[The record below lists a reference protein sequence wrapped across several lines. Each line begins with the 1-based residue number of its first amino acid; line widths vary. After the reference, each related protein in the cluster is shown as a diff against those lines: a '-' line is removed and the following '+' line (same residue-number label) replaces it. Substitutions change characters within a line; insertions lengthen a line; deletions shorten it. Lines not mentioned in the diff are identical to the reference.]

1 VSAGERSRSAAAAAA
16 APSAPP
22 SQPGPTPSRP
32 TSGRGTAGLRA
43 LHADGLVGVFHEAG
57 VLALADVHVARR
69 LGRLGHERDPSVL
82 LACALAVRAVR
93 AGSSCVDLAAV
104 ASSVPDDRD
113 GRDDP
118 DGRADPNDPNDHD
131 GRADPEDPADH
142 DGRADPDGRNGAD
155 PPSLPWP
162 APADWLA
169 ACAGSPLVAGEHGDW
184 APLRLV
190 DGLLYLD
197 RYFQQE
203 QQVRAS
209 LDDRADRSP
218 PVVDVAALRASL
230 DRLFPGSQ
238 PDRQRLAVAVA
249 ATRWV
254 TVLAGGP
261 GTGKT
266 TTVARLL
273 VALQGQPGPPPRI
286 ALAAPTGKAAARL
299 QEAVQGAGLGLE
311 LRAATLHRL
320 LGWRP
325 DSRSRFRHDSRH
337 HLPFDVVVVDETSM
351 VSLTLMSRL
360 LEAVRPDARLVLVG
374 DPDQLASVEAGAVL
388 GDLVARPLRQPTG
401 SAARAGGSADP
412 TAPDGPVGAARRVLE
427 ALVPGDLAPVG
438 LPPPT
443 PTAGPPPADP
453 GAGAHRTD
461 QRDSPRSG
469 SGPDELD
476 RGVVRLSWSWR
487 YGGAIADLAAAVRDG
502 EADRAVDLL
511 RIGGAVSLVG
521 EGSVADLRA
530 AVLAAARPLVAAAR
544 AGDAVGALDALDA
557 HRLLCAHR
565 HGPFGVGHWAG
576 LVAGWLVQAGLRE
589 DGEWAVG
596 RAVLVTGNDHELQLY
611 NGDTGV
617 LVAGDGGPVA
627 VFPRAGGPMVLAP
640 SRLPVVQSVDALT
653 VHRSQGS
660 QFTEVTVVLPPPESP
675 LLTRELLYTAV
686 SRAREHVRLIGTE
699 EAVRAAVTRP
709 VVRASGL
716 RRPST

>member
-16 APSAPP
+16 AAAPSGPP
-22 SQPGPTPSRP
+22 SQPGPTPWRP

-69 LGRLGHERDPSVL
+69 LGRLGHERDPAVL

-93 AGSSCVDLAAV
+93 AGSSCVDLAWV
-104 ASSVPDDRD
+104 ASSIP
-113 GRDDP
+113 DDP
-118 DGRADPNDPNDHD
+118 DGRD
-131 GRADPEDPADH
+131 GRYGVDPL
-142 DGRADPDGRNGAD
+142 
-155 PPSLPWP
+155 SLPWP

-169 ACAGSPLVAGEHGDW
+169 ACAASPLVADEHGDW

-230 DRLFPGSQ
+230 GRLFPGSQ

-273 VALQGQPGPPPRI
+273 LALQEQPGPPPRI

-311 LRAATLHRL
+311 LRASTLHRL

-388 GDLVARPLRQPTG
+388 GDLVARPLRQPAG
-401 SAARAGGSADP
+401 SAARAAGSTDP
-412 TAPDGPVGAARRVLE
+412 PPPDASVGAARRALE
-427 ALVPGDLAPVG
+427 ALVPGDLAPAS
-438 LPPPT
+438 P
-443 PTAGPPPADP
+443 
-453 GAGAHRTD
+453 
-461 QRDSPRSG
+461 PRSG
-469 SGPDELD
+469 PESDELD
-476 RGVVRLSWSWR
+476 RGVVRLSGSWR
-487 YGGAIADLAAAVRDG
+487 YGGAIAALAAAVRDG
-502 EADRAVDLL
+502 EADRALDLL
-511 RIGGAVSLVG
+511 RLGGAVSLVG

-544 AGDAVGALDALDA
+544 AGDAAGALDALDA

-617 LVAGDGGPVA
+617 LVAGEGGPVA
-627 VFPRAGGPMVLAP
+627 VFPRAGGPLVLAP

-660 QFTEVTVVLPPPESP
+660 QFTEVTVVLPPPDSP

-686 SRAREHVRLIGTE
+686 SRARRQVRLIGTE
-699 EAVRAAVTRP
+699 EAVRAAVNRP